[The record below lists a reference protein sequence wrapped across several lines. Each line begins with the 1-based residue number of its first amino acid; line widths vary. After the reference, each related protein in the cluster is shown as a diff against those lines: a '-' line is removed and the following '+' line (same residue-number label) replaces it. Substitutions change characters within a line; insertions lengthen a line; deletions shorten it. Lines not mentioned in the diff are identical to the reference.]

1 MRWRRL
7 HRPATAIV
15 LIAGS
20 QAGHLLATEM
30 RRGPRGP
37 AALDGSGVHAY
48 VPAAASVLLGAG
60 GAVALT
66 GLLVVAA
73 ARVVRN
79 GGRTAI
85 ARSGRGSLLDVA
97 AGLFAAQL
105 AIYLVQETIE
115 ALAAG
120 AGLPSP
126 GLVLWGCA
134 GQVPVAVLAA
144 LALRW
149 LTSSV
154 EAAVAELEATAGRPL
169 AVRHALVPAASGP
182 AAPPALRCRPAGS
195 AVSGRGPPALLCPA

>member
-1 MRWRRL
+1 M
-7 HRPATAIV
+7 AIV
-15 LIAGS
+15 LLAAS
-20 QAGHLLATEM
+20 QAGHLLATEL
-30 RRGPRGP
+30 RRGPRGL

-48 VPAAASVLLGAG
+48 VPAVASVLLGAG

-66 GLLVVAA
+66 GLLIVAA
-73 ARVVRN
+73 ARAVRN
-79 GGRTAI
+79 GGPKTIVRPE
-85 ARSGRGSLLDVA
+85 RGSLLDVA

-105 AIYLVQETIE
+105 AVYLVQETIE
-115 ALAAG
+115 ALASG

-134 GQVPVAVLAA
+134 GQVPVALVAA

-154 EAAVAELEATAGRPL
+154 ETAVAELEATAGRPL
-169 AVRHALVPAASGP
+169 AARHVLVPAASGP
-182 AAPPALRCRPAGS
+182 AAPPPLRCRTAGS